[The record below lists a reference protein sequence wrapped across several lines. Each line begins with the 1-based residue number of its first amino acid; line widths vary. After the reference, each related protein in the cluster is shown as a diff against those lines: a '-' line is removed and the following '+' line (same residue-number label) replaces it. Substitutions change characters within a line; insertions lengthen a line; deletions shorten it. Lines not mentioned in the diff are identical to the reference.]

1 MDGVVRTLYVHEA
14 GDVAAVPPGA
24 LSESDELVV
33 ETTHSVQDG
42 LDRLARD
49 TFDCVLSTYEL
60 PDDNGVTFLRHVRDL
75 DSELPFVLHPSS
87 GTERIASEAVSA
99 DVTEYVADDFDE
111 GADRRRRLV
120 DRIVEAA
127 TPTPNGTEAKVR
139 ELTEATDDV
148 LWLLSADWE
157 EVLFVSPA
165 YADLW
170 GHSERALRDDPTSF
184 LEAVHPDD
192 RPRAKAA
199 MDSLANGESVDFEL
213 QVNPEEEFRRRV
225 SIHAE
230 PIFDQDGSVVRV
242 AGVSRDVIEQRAR
255 QRRLEEEKRTDR
267 KSTRLNSSHIQKSRM
282 PSSA

>member
-14 GDVAAVPPGA
+14 GDAAAVPPGA

-111 GADRRRRLV
+111 AADKCRRRR
-120 DRIVEAA
+120 
-127 TPTPNGTEAKVR
+127 
-139 ELTEATDDV
+139 
-148 LWLLSADWE
+148 
-157 EVLFVSPA
+157 
-165 YADLW
+165 
-170 GHSERALRDDPTSF
+170 
-184 LEAVHPDD
+184 
-192 RPRAKAA
+192 
-199 MDSLANGESVDFEL
+199 
-213 QVNPEEEFRRRV
+213 
-225 SIHAE
+225 
-230 PIFDQDGSVVRV
+230 
-242 AGVSRDVIEQRAR
+242 
-255 QRRLEEEKRTDR
+255 
-267 KSTRLNSSHIQKSRM
+267 TR
-282 PSSA
+282 